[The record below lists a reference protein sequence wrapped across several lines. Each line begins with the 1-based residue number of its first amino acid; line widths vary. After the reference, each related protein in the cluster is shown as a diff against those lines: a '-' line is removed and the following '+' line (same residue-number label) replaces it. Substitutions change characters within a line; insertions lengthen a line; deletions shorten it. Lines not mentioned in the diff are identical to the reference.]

1 MCLPESNRF
10 LGFQGAAC
18 SCRIKALCTNTPKHY
33 VQYIQKRPPR
43 QASFQKGFLEVNAYR
58 SLLKRTRL
66 RLETAV
72 FDEGTPPRDLASL
85 TRRLL
90 EVSQEIERLESEN
103 GGANAPTATEV
114 EDEPF
119 DPREV

>member
-1 MCLPESNRF
+1 M
-10 LGFQGAAC
+10 
-18 SCRIKALCTNTPKHY
+18 
-33 VQYIQKRPPR
+33 QYMRL
-43 QASFQKGFLEVNAYR
+43 LEKT
-58 SLLKRTRL
+58 LI
-66 RLETAV
+66 RLESAV

-119 DPREV
+119 DPSEV

>member
-1 MCLPESNRF
+1 MTETKGY
-10 LGFQGAAC
+10 LG
-18 SCRIKALCTNTPKHY
+18 
-33 VQYIQKRPPR
+33 
-43 QASFQKGFLEVNAYR
+43 
-58 SLLKRTRL
+58 LLHRTLR

-72 FDEGTPPRDLASL
+72 FNEDTSPRDLASL

-90 EVSQEIERLESEN
+90 ELSREIERLESEN

-119 DPREV
+119 DPSEI

>member
-1 MCLPESNRF
+1 MS
-10 LGFQGAAC
+10 QQH
-18 SCRIKALCTNTPKHY
+18 SY
-33 VQYIQKRPPR
+33 
-43 QASFQKGFLEVNAYR
+43 LE
-58 SLLKRTRL
+58 LLKRTL
-66 RLETAV
+66 HRLEVAV

-90 EVSQEIERLESEN
+90 EVSREIERLESEN

-119 DPREV
+119 DPSEV